1 MKVSLPD
8 LILQEVFFS
17 FLSTLSTLVLSLPPT
32 MADNTRLEEAITIL
46 TQTQSSLH
54 SKLNDVISRFTILES
69 RSPDRPLSLP
79 PPRRKLD
86 VPWFDG
92 ANAMSWIFKIS
103 QLFDYHGTPDSECL
117 QVASFYLDGP
127 ALSWFQ
133 WMHRNNQISSWS
145 DFLQA
150 LEMRFA
156 PSFYED
162 PRGALFKLTQQ
173 GTINS
178 YLSEFESLANR
189 IVGLFP
195 PFLLSC
201 FVSCLSPNIC
211 REVQAL

>member
-1 MKVSLPD
+1 MNDHGIRTGKFTFKLYFPSLLMKVSLPD

-32 MADNTRLEEAITIL
+32 MADNTRLEEAITIF

-103 QLFDYHGTPDSECL
+103 QLFDYHGTPIVS
-117 QVASFYLDGP
+117 ASRLLP
-127 ALSWFQ
+127 STSMAL
-133 WMHRNNQISSWS
+133 
-145 DFLQA
+145 
-150 LEMRFA
+150 
-156 PSFYED
+156 P
-162 PRGALFKLTQQ
+162 
-173 GTINS
+173 
-178 YLSEFESLANR
+178 
-189 IVGLFP
+189 
-195 PFLLSC
+195 
-201 FVSCLSPNIC
+201 
-211 REVQAL
+211 